1 MNRRNSITSL
11 SILTLAAALTASVV
25 SRASA
30 QNPTARNVGRDSV
43 VVVPGEIYRA
53 GSFHRSLLGDNYR
66 DLWTTPIK
74 VPVLDLGGFHGGLKP
89 TKKGGGAQTRSLR
102 FKAADGTEWAFRSV
116 RKGFSILPE
125 QYRGTIVW
133 YIVRD
138 EGSASHPLGAI
149 ATAPIQTVAGIL
161 HPTPTVAMM
170 PDDPVL
176 GEFREEFAGMLG
188 ELEEHPAVPD
198 KGTIFGGADK
208 IIGSDTLLD
217 KINADPTTRVDARAL
232 LTAREIDMLIG
243 DNDRH
248 PDQWK
253 WARFGKKDEAPW
265 EPVAVD
271 RDKVFVS
278 YGGVVMSLA
287 RIVLPNLIT
296 FDKQYPNPTHLF
308 ANAGEFDRRMLAS
321 LDKSVWDS
329 VATSLMERITD
340 PVIDNAMRALPPEYA
355 SMSGALADKLKARR
369 GGLRGV
375 ADRYYHE
382 LWRVADIHGTDADDQ
397 ATVVR
402 SGEGIVDVR
411 IQSGNSPPY
420 FERRFDLGE
429 TKEIRIYLH
438 GGNDRATIEGN
449 VRRSIPVRI
458 IGGNGTNTFVDLS
471 TVGGKRNPTLFYDA
485 GTVQDVKYAKDTVDE
500 KINVD
505 NAFNHSF
512 NRRPWV
518 KAYGTLIPP
527 LTDNGTS
534 VKPVLGIHSQRGLGI
549 YPVLGLARY
558 SYGFRTVPYSSM
570 AEADVAYSAASNRFR
585 IRSNLDKRFEGTD
598 VHLPVTAHMS
608 QFEVV
613 YFKGFGNELPDLRGR
628 LYEVRQRQWEFNPG
642 IGKSFSPISD
652 ISIGPIVR
660 YTTTDSLANRFIEQ
674 LHPYGFTK
682 FGQAGVRLKA
692 HLDSKYVSDQ
702 FPDTLKPRF
711 VLDVA
716 GAGYPA
722 IWDVVNHY
730 ESVDGFAAAYFTL
743 PVAKKPVL
751 AFRGGGKKLW
761 GAFPYFDAAFLGGS
775 ESFRA
780 EERQRWAGD
789 ASVYGTAELRVPI
802 AKFPFI
808 LPLDVGALAFDD
820 VGRVYVNGNSP
831 GGWHNAAGAGL
842 WFGYLNPAVN
852 FNILYTNHSSATS
865 GHIKTSIGFAF

>member
-1 MNRRNSITSL
+1 VNRRNSITSL
-11 SILTLAAALTASVV
+11 SVLTLAAALGASVV
-25 SRASA
+25 SRAGA

-43 VVVPGEIYRA
+43 VVVPGEIYKA
-53 GSFHRSLLGDNYR
+53 GSFHRLLLGDNYR

-74 VPVLDLGGFHGGLKP
+74 VPVLDLRNFHGGLKP

-102 FKAADGTEWAFRSV
+102 FEAADGSAWAFRSV

-149 ATAPIQTVAGIL
+149 AAAPIQTVAGVL

-188 ELEEHPAVPD
+188 ELEEHPAAPD
-198 KGTIFGGADK
+198 KGPAFAGADK
-208 IIGSDTLLD
+208 IIDSDTLLGR
-217 KINADPTTRVDARAL
+217 INTDPATRVDARAL
-232 LTAREIDMLIG
+232 LTAREFDMLIG

-253 WARFGKKDEAPW
+253 WARFGKKDEVPL
-265 EPVAVD
+265 EPIAVD
-271 RDKVFVS
+271 RDKAFVS
-278 YGGVVMSLA
+278 YEGLVMSIA
-287 RIVLPNLIT
+287 RYFQPSLVT
-296 FDKQYPNPTHLF
+296 FDKDYPNPTHLF

-355 SMSGALADKLKARR
+355 SMSREVADKLKARR
-369 GGLRGV
+369 NGLRGV

-402 SGEGIVDVR
+402 YGEGRVDVR
-411 IQSGNSPPY
+411 IQSGNSAPY

-438 GGNDRATIEGN
+438 GGNDRATVEGN

-471 TVGGKRNPTLFYDA
+471 TVGGKRNPTRFYDA

-500 KINVD
+500 KINID

-518 KAYGTLIPP
+518 RAYGRLLPP
-527 LTDNGTS
+527 LRDNGTT
-534 VKPVLGIHSQRGLGI
+534 VRPVLGIHSQRGLGI
-549 YPVLGLARY
+549 YPVIGLARY
-558 SYGFRTVPYSSM
+558 SYGFRTVPYSSL
-570 AEADVAYSAASNRFR
+570 AEADVSYSAASNRFR
-585 IRSNLDKRFEGTD
+585 IRSNLDKRFEGSD

-613 YFKGFGNELPDLRGR
+613 YFKGFGNGVPDLRGR
-628 LYEVRQRQWEFNPG
+628 LYDVRQRQWQFNPG
-642 IGKSFSPISD
+642 IGKSFSPVSD
-652 ISIGPIVR
+652 ISLGPIVT
-660 YTTTDSLANRFIEQ
+660 YTTTDSLANRFIAQ
-674 LHPYGFTK
+674 QHPYGFAK
-682 FGQAGVRLKA
+682 FGQAGLRLKV
-692 HLDSKYVSDQ
+692 HLDSRYV
-702 FPDTLKPRF
+702 PDTLKPRF
-711 VLDVA
+711 VFDVA

-730 ESVDGFAAAYFTL
+730 ESVDGWAAAFFTL
-743 PVAKKPVL
+743 PVAKLPVL
-751 AFRGGGKKLW
+751 AFRAGGKKLW
-761 GAFPYFDAAFLGGS
+761 GSFPYFDAAFLGGS

-780 EERQRWAGD
+780 EERQRFAGD
-789 ASVYGTAELRVPI
+789 ASVYGTTELRVPI

-808 LPLDVGALAFDD
+808 LPIDMGALAFTD
-820 VGRVYVNGNSP
+820 VGRVYLNGNSP
-831 GGWHNAAGAGL
+831 GGWRNASGAGL
-842 WFGYLNPAVN
+842 WFGYLNPGLN
-852 FNILYTNHSSATS
+852 FNILYANHGPS
-865 GHIKTSIGFAF
+865 HIITTIGFAF